1 MLPRSFYL
9 RSDVIRIARDLL
21 GKYLMTRVDGRLSSG
36 MICETEAYAGITDRA
51 SHAFGGRRSART
63 EIMYRQGGT
72 AYVYLCYGVHSLFN
86 VVTNLE
92 GIPDAILIRG
102 IIPAEGVAEMCK
114 RTGKNT
120 LGANAGIGPGK
131 VAKLLGIH
139 YSLSGLDLVDSVKNP
154 SQAVWIE
161 DRSIVI
167 KPSAILTG
175 PRVGVEYA
183 GPDSLLPYRFR
194 IRLKEKR
201 YYKSI

>member
-21 GKYLMTRVDGRLSSG
+21 GKYLATRVDGRLSSG

-51 SHAFGGRRSART
+51 SHAFGGLRSART
-63 EIMYRQGGT
+63 EIMYRLGGT

-114 RTGKNT
+114 RTGKTT
-120 LGANAGIGPGK
+120 LDANAGIGPGK
-131 VAKLLGIH
+131 VSKLLGIH

-154 SQAVWIE
+154 SQAIWIE
-161 DRSIVI
+161 DRGIHI
-167 KPSAILTG
+167 DPKQILTG
-175 PRVGVEYA
+175 PRIGVDYSGEDA
-183 GPDSLLPYRFR
+183 LLPYRYLLDR
-194 IRLKEKR
+194 DRM
-201 YYKSI
+201 

>member
-21 GKYLMTRVDGRLSSG
+21 GKYLVTRVEGRLSSG
-36 MICETEAYAGITDRA
+36 MICETEAYAGIADRA
-51 SHAFGGRRSART
+51 SHAFGGRRSTRT

-114 RTGKNT
+114 RTGKIT
-120 LGANAGIGPGK
+120 LDANAGIGPGK

-154 SQAVWIE
+154 SRALWIE
-161 DRSIVI
+161 DRGIAI

-194 IRLKEKR
+194 IRPE
-201 YYKSI
+201 

>member
-21 GKYLMTRVDGRLSSG
+21 GKYLATRVDGRLSSG

-51 SHAFGGRRSART
+51 SHAFGGLRSART
-63 EIMYRQGGT
+63 EIMYRLGGT

-114 RTGKNT
+114 RTGKTT
-120 LGANAGIGPGK
+120 LDANAGIGPGK
-131 VAKLLGIH
+131 VSKLLGIH
-139 YSLSGLDLVDSVKNP
+139 YSISGLDLVSSGPNLDP
-154 SQAVWIE
+154 AIWIE
-161 DRSIVI
+161 DRGVSIDS
-167 KPSAILTG
+167 SAILTG
-175 PRVGVEYA
+175 PRIGVEYA
-183 GPDSLLPYRFR
+183 GPDALLPYRFQ
-194 IRLKEKR
+194 IRPQ
-201 YYKSI
+201 

>member
-21 GKYLMTRVDGRLSSG
+21 GKYLITRFNGRLSSG
-36 MICETEAYAGITDRA
+36 MICETEAYAGIADRA

-63 EIMYRQGGT
+63 EIMYQQGGT

-114 RTGKNT
+114 RTGKIT
-120 LGANAGIGPGK
+120 LDANAGIGPGK

-139 YSLSGLDLVDSVKNP
+139 YSLSGLDLVDSIKNP

-161 DRSIVI
+161 DRGIAI

-175 PRVGVEYA
+175 SRVGVEYA

-194 IRLKEKR
+194 IRPE
-201 YYKSI
+201 